1 MSMQIIADT
10 LAAYP
15 YDPQDHYWQV
25 EGQPGYWSTAA
36 SGWVEVLPEGW
47 HADMDAALA
56 AVGGRDPETNLP
68 LGPVRVASPVATEAL
83 LIEELAARG
92 LDTPQN
98 AVARLYKMLDAAT
111 RPILTA
117 YPEAERLSWSAKE
130 VEALDPRHAP
140 LLTAEIAA
148 QEGIPIEDV
157 TDEQRLAKAKV
168 VLAKASTWRAL
179 IAKVS
184 GLRQRY
190 EQGLAKSKDPQSLLD
205 QLAKE
210 LEE

>member
-1 MSMQIIADT
+1 MILDT

-25 EGQPGYWSTAA
+25 EGQPGFWSTAA

-92 LDTPQN
+92 LDTHQS
-98 AVARLYKMLDAAT
+98 AVARLHKMLDAAT
-111 RPILTA
+111 RPILDT
-117 YPEAERLSWSAKE
+117 YPEAERLSWAAKE
-130 VEALDPRHAP
+130 VEAQFLHDGAP

-190 EQGLAKSKDPQSLLD
+190 EPLLAKSKDPQSLLD